1 MKTEISPNP
10 KTSPK
15 SDTAPKVLLGVGIA
29 AAAIIVGLLIYF
41 LRASDP
47 ASRAPIA
54 YKKFD
59 YGAHMQ
65 QTQPRAATPPSSSS
79 PGAGTP

>member
-1 MKTEISPNP
+1 MKTEISP
-10 KTSPK
+10 
-15 SDTAPKVLLGVGIA
+15 KVLIGIGA
-29 AAAIIVGLLIYF
+29 AAAVVIIGLLIYF

-47 ASRAPIA
+47 ASRAPIP

-65 QTQPRAATPPSSSS
+65 QQMQQFNRQPALAQPR
-79 PGAGTP
+79 

>member
-1 MKTEISPNP
+1 MKTKLSPQM
-10 KTSPK
+10 
-15 SDTAPKVLLGVGIA
+15 LLGLGAVA
-29 AAAIIVGLLIYF
+29 VVLVVGLLIYF

-47 ASRAPIA
+47 TSQAPIA

-65 QTQPRAATPPSSSS
+65 QTHQMDQHTPVAGGSSGSHSAATP
-79 PGAGTP
+79 